1 MRRAA
6 VLVSAGLPRCW
17 RRAASAQND
26 RPRNL
31 ILFVPDGLRGR
42 IVTPQTAPTM
52 AEVRDKGVNFKNSH
66 SLFPT
71 FTTANASAMATGH
84 HLGDTG
90 DFSNT
95 IYTGYP
101 VEAAGGTVTPFL
113 ESDPVLRDV
122 DEHFGGDYLNEET
135 VLKMA
140 RAKGYSTAAMGKL
153 GPTLIFDHTD
163 KIGADGLHSIV
174 IDDATGSKNG
184 VPLSQEMQA
193 ALTKAGLPLVTPS
206 RGESA
211 KAGDAKTP
219 GTLVPNT
226 AQQAYFADVATK
238 VVLPMFKARNKP
250 FVLVFWSRDPD
261 GSQHNNG
268 DSLNTVTPGINGPTS
283 IAGIHNADDNLAQLR
298 KALDDLGLAAST
310 NIIIS
315 SDHGFSTIS
324 KESKSSPAAKASY
337 DDTPKDFLPMGF
349 LAIDLAKALDLPLFD
364 PNDKNARVADNA
376 HPKAGNGLLG
386 NDPDKPDLVVANN
399 GGSDLIYLPN
409 KDKKLAART
418 IKALLEQDYV
428 SGLFVDDKL
437 GRFPGTL
444 EMSQLGLK
452 GKAVTP
458 TPSIVV
464 NFRSYTTGCDEPTNC
479 SVEVADTVLRQG
491 QGMHGSFGR
500 GDTMNFTAAIGPDFK
515 AGYVDPLPV
524 SNADVGMTIAQL
536 MGLHTAA
543 AGGLIGRVMSEAL
556 PNGIIPKAADG
567 NDHLQAGSQR
577 TADDREVPARAVA
590 TLFRCGGISGANGRP
605 RSRRRQTKNGGE
617 ITPPSQLCRFPGD
630 GYIPMS
636 NTFGRCA
643 SGNAAAPTMVATIL
657 IRVRLLRCLPR
668 IWLAIHSSISVSTS
682 TARSAPS
689 FRSRCP
695 ATAQRCAAAP
705 ASRTRRP
712 RDARLP
718 WPTGRRNVRRRCA
731 RRRHR

>member
-1 MRRAA
+1 MHRSI
-6 VLVSAGLPRCW
+6 VLLSAGLTLLSTGM
-17 RRAASAQND
+17 AVAQNSA
-26 RPRNL
+26 PRNL

-42 IVTPQTAPTM
+42 IVTPQTAPAM

-84 HLGDTG
+84 YLGDTG

-101 VEAAGGTVTPFL
+101 VGPADGTVTPFL
-113 ESDPVLRDV
+113 EVDPVIIDA

-140 RAKGYSTAAMGKL
+140 RARGFSTAALGKL

-184 VPLSQEMQA
+184 VPLSDEMKA
-193 ALTKAGLPLVTPS
+193 ALTKANLPLATPS
-206 RGESA
+206 RGENG
-211 KAGDAKTP
+211 KTGDAKTP
-219 GTLVPNT
+219 GTVAPNT
-226 AQQAYFADVATK
+226 AQQAYFADVAAK
-238 VVLPMFKARNKP
+238 VVLPMFKTRNKP

-261 GSQHNNG
+261 GSQHNQG

-283 IAGIHNADDNLAQLR
+283 LAGIKNADNNLAQLR
-298 KALDDLGLAAST
+298 KALDELGLSAST

-324 KESKSSPAAKASY
+324 KESKTSPSAKVSY

-349 LAIDLAKALDLPLFD
+349 LALDLAKALDLPLFD

-386 NDPDKPDLVVANN
+386 NDPAKPDLVVATN

-409 KDKKLAART
+409 RDKKLAGRT
-418 IKALLEQDYV
+418 VKALLDQDYV

-444 EMSQLGLK
+444 PMSQLNLK

-458 TPSIVV
+458 NPAIVV
-464 NFRSYTTGCDEPTNC
+464 NFRSWSSGCEEPTNC
-479 SVEVADTVLRQG
+479 SVQVADTVLRQG
-491 QGMHGSFGR
+491 QGMHGSFSR
-500 GDTMNFTAAIGPDFK
+500 GDTMNFMAAIGPDFK
-515 AGYVDPLPV
+515 SGYVDPLPV

-536 MGLHTAA
+536 LSLRRTEN
-543 AGGLIGRVMSEAL
+543 GGLIGRVMSEAL
-556 PNGIIPKAADG
+556 PNGIVPKAAEG
-567 NDHLQAGSQR
+567 KIVSK
-577 TADDREVPARAVA
+577 PA
-590 TLFRCGGISGANGRP
+590 ANGL
-605 RSRRRQTKNGGE
+605 QTVLKFQRVLSTRYFDTAG
-617 ITPPSQLCRFPGD
+617 FPGRTL
-630 GYIPMS
+630 GLEEE
-636 NTFGRCA
+636 NKK
-643 SGNAAAPTMVATIL
+643 
-657 IRVRLLRCLPR
+657 
-668 IWLAIHSSISVSTS
+668 
-682 TARSAPS
+682 TA
-689 FRSRCP
+689 
-695 ATAQRCAAAP
+695 
-705 ASRTRRP
+705 
-712 RDARLP
+712 
-718 WPTGRRNVRRRCA
+718 GK
-731 RRRHR
+731 